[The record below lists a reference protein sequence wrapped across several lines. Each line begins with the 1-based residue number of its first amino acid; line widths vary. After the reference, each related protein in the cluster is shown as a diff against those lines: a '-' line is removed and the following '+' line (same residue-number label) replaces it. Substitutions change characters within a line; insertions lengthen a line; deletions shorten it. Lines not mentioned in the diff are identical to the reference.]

1 MSNYKKVKNQNSKI
15 VNNYYYNFNRDV
27 FDFEKLVRML
37 KSKEHLMG
45 FRMAE

>member
-1 MSNYKKVKNQNSKI
+1 MI
-15 VNNYYYNFNRDV
+15 NNYYYNFNGDV
-27 FDFEKLVRML
+27 FDAEKLVRML